1 MAQID
6 NNAATAT
13 IRSLVNCASGFNL
26 HMDQSIPSL
35 NQDLI
40 MEDIVDAESMLV
52 TPTNNV
58 FQREDDS
65 LLSHSQQLQEHIV
78 VEE

>member
-1 MAQID
+1 
-6 NNAATAT
+6 
-13 IRSLVNCASGFNL
+13 
-26 HMDQSIPSL
+26 
-35 NQDLI
+35 